1 MKKHRYP
8 GIHSFTA
15 AERGEFFGRERETK
29 ELYRLLLLNPVVVL
43 FGKSGT
49 GKTSLLQAGVAPLLH
64 ERLLEPV
71 KLRLNDTAKPIRRQ
85 LWEQFNLG
93 EYLPE
98 GTPDDLPLSELCA
111 RFDSSL
117 GGEALSPVL
126 LLDQFEELF
135 TLYPDQSE
143 QRADFIAQ
151 LAELLHRQDESA
163 PRVRVVISI
172 RSDFLYLLDRLS
184 ARIPAILR
192 CRYELRALDEDNAR
206 RAITAPAALAG
217 DYASRPF
224 AFSPE
229 ALETAIGGL
238 SSRSDTGA
246 EGGREVEAFLL
257 QQFCRR
263 IETRLIEEQAPAGFS
278 VAPEYFGGA
287 PGISQMLDDFYAE
300 VLAKF
305 PDATARRRV
314 QRLVEEKL
322 ISGERRIIGERETL
336 QKDLGLSHADLDLL
350 CAERL
355 LRQEPRG
362 AALYYEISH
371 DTLLTPIL
379 KSRKARLEAEE
390 RAAQARRIRR
400 LALVALLLLALTA
413 GAVGLAVWALGQRD
427 EAERQQQ
434 IAEKALADFRAEQAA
449 KTLLEFAKLE
459 TDAGLILGYG
469 GCPEEKIQEMLRL
482 AGNHPDSN
490 RLKETVSRL
499 QITLAKNKKNDCK

>member
-8 GIHSFTA
+8 GIHSFTT
-15 AERGEFFGRERETK
+15 AERGEFFGREREIK

-85 LWEQFNLG
+85 LWEQLNLG
-93 EYLPE
+93 EYLPD
-98 GTPDDLPLSELCA
+98 GTPEDLPLSELCA

-135 TLYPDQSE
+135 TLYPEQSE

-151 LAELLHRQDESA
+151 LAELLQRQDESA

-206 RAITAPAALAG
+206 RAITTPAALAG
-217 DYASRPF
+217 DYASRAF
-224 AFSPE
+224 TFSPE
-229 ALETAIGGL
+229 ALNTAIGGL
-238 SSRSDTGA
+238 SSRNGTSA
-246 EGGREVEAFLL
+246 EGEREVEAFLL

-263 IETRLIEEQAPAGFS
+263 IENRLIEELAPAGFI
-278 VAPEYFGGA
+278 VAPEYFGGV
-287 PGISQMLDDFYAE
+287 PGISRMLDDFYAE

-305 PDATARRRV
+305 PDTAARHRV
-314 QRLVEEKL
+314 QQLVEEKL
-322 ISGERRIIGERETL
+322 ISGERRIIGERENL
-336 QKDLGLSHADLDLL
+336 KNDLLLSDSDLDLL

-362 AALYYEISH
+362 AALYFEISH

-379 KSRKARLEAEE
+379 KSRKVRLETEAQ
-390 RAAQARRIRR
+390 AAQARRFRR
-400 LALVALLLLALTA
+400 LALVVLLLLALTT
-413 GAVGLAVWALGQRD
+413 GAVGLAVWAWG
-427 EAERQQQ
+427 QQQ
-434 IAEKALADFRAEQAA
+434 IAAKALDDFRAAQAA
-449 KTLLEFAKLE
+449 KALLAFKNVEARVNIILE
-459 TDAGLILGYG
+459 AD
-469 GCPEEKIQEMLRL
+469 GCPEELFPEMYLL
-482 AGNHPDSN
+482 AGQHPDSI
-490 RLKETVSRL
+490 RLKGEIQNL
-499 QITLAKNKKNDCK
+499 QQKSVHCK

>member
-1 MKKHRYP
+1 MKKNRYP
-8 GIHSFTA
+8 GIHSFTD

-29 ELYRLLLLNPVVVL
+29 ELYRLLLLNPVLVL

-64 ERLLEPV
+64 ERLLEPL

-85 LWEQFNLG
+85 LWEQFNSG
-93 EYLPE
+93 EYLPD
-98 GTPDDLPLSELCA
+98 GTPDNLTLAELCA

-135 TLYPDQSE
+135 TLYPDHSE

-206 RAITAPAALAG
+206 RAITAPAVLAG
-217 DYASRPF
+217 DYASPPF

-229 ALETAIGGL
+229 ALETALDGL
-238 SSRSDTGA
+238 SGQSDTGA
-246 EGGREVEAFLL
+246 AGGREVEAFLL

-263 IETRLIEEQAPAGFS
+263 IEQRLIAEQAPAGFS
-278 VAPEYFGGA
+278 VTPHYFGGA
-287 PGISQMLDDFYAE
+287 PGISGMLDEFYAE

-305 PDATARRRV
+305 PDPAARRRV
-314 QRLVEEKL
+314 QQLVEEKL
-322 ISGERRIIGERETL
+322 ISGERRIIGERDTL
-336 QKDLGLSHADLDLL
+336 CLELRLTHADLELL
-350 CAERL
+350 SAERL

-362 AALYYEISH
+362 GALYYEISH
-371 DTLLTPIL
+371 DTLLGPIM

-390 RAAQARRIRR
+390 RAANSRRMRR
-400 LALVALLLLALTA
+400 LALSVLLLLALSA

-427 EAERQQQ
+427 EAEKQKE
-434 IAEKALADFRAEQAA
+434 IAEKALADFRAAQAEKA
-449 KTLLEFAKLE
+449 LLEFGNAE
-459 TDAGLILGYG
+459 TRANIILDAG
-469 GCPEEKIQEMLRL
+469 GCPDELFPAMRFLAGQHPDSARLKEKIQSIQQKSTPCR
-482 AGNHPDSN
+482 
-490 RLKETVSRL
+490 
-499 QITLAKNKKNDCK
+499 